1 MAAATCPDGSACS
14 SLASLYEAFPLGRAK
29 RLANKLEIQ
38 YAPKHG
44 NWPTMAELELNAP
57 HCQCL
62 NRRMAD
68 HTTLDPQLGNWVK
81 SLNVAVAAIR

>member
-14 SLASLYEAFPLGRAK
+14 SLASLYEAFPLGKAK
-29 RLANKLEIQ
+29 RLADKLEIQ

-44 NWPTMAELELNAP
+44 NWLNMAELELNAP

-62 NRRMAD
+62 DRR
-68 HTTLDPQLGNWVK
+68 
-81 SLNVAVAAIR
+81 